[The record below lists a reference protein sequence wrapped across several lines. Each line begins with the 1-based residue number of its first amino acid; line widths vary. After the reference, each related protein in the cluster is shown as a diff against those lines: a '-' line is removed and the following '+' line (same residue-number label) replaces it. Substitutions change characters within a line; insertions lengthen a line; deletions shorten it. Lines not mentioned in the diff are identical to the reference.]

1 MRKLIAVIVIG
12 CQLFLTT
19 GCWGMKEIQA
29 QTYGSALGIDY
40 KKGEFIIYFQ
50 ALNFANIAKQE
61 GAASLQQ
68 KASALIGEAKGE
80 SIEEAY
86 SELEQNAALP
96 LYIGHVNSFIL
107 SKDVINKKMKEFIEY
122 VGKEPLLRYNSWL
135 FVTNEDIKKVFDS
148 ESFYNLPNLFSF
160 FKGQRPLQMKTIS
173 FPH

>member
-1 MRKLIAVIVIG
+1 
-12 CQLFLTT
+12 
-19 GCWGMKEIQA
+19 MKGIQA